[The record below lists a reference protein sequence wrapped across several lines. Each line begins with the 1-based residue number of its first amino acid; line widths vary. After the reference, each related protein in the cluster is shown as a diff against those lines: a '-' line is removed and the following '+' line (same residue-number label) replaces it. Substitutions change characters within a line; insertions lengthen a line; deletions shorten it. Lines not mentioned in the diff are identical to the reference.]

1 MTDGD
6 CITHIAQKMHKIEAD
21 RATLRKENE
30 ELRVEMKNIKM
41 NTYRLFRL
49 MMKNLSG
56 NEKAQSS
63 ADFEYVLSNM
73 MTGINDEEYKHES
86 DHDG

>member
-1 MTDGD
+1 
-6 CITHIAQKMHKIEAD
+6 
-21 RATLRKENE
+21 
-30 ELRVEMKNIKM
+30 M

-63 ADFEYVLSNM
+63 ADFEDVMTKM